1 MQAKTTPATW
11 RERVALIDR
20 RLADT
25 EAERRRLRKLRS
37 DICAGRLASLKRHS
51 AASSVTLA
59 AWTGRGGLTYD
70 EIVHKIARRR
80 ATTPADVEMIEQALL
95 AHGITL
101 PPDDDTPP
109 AGQ

>member
-37 DICAGRLASLKRHS
+37 DICAARIASLKRHS

-101 PPDDDTPP
+101 PPDDDTHP